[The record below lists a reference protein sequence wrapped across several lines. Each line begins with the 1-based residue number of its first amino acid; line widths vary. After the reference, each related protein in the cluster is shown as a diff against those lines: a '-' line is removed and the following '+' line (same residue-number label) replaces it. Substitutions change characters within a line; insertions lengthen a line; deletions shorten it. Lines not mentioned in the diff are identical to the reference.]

1 MSGSRAHSNNGRSRS
16 TSDAQMGAFGGGT
29 GDACSTIGGVYE
41 RAGASCVTPQR
52 RPIQGRSSID
62 EESDPQTVCL
72 EQLIEG
78 EVIPRLMMLHQQ
90 TQAETAPAAPAP
102 QTAKRVL
109 PAPKSAPAAKAIEN
123 FCSALRDAEIDRAR
137 AILQSYLRKGHAPQD
152 LMIGLLA
159 PAARLLGKMWE
170 EDETDFVTVTLA
182 LSRLQVLFHDLRG
195 MPDKTGVRRQPHQ
208 MTMLLSVLPGEQ
220 HTFGLHVAAEMFQRA
235 GIAVVTLIPL
245 DSGELANATRQS
257 SYDFVG
263 LSVGSVAL
271 LDRLAS
277 TIDIVR
283 SASAPS
289 TIRVMVGGPAI
300 CVDPALAASLDA
312 DCVSDDVGAAIA
324 FIVGSLEEASAP

>member
-1 MSGSRAHSNNGRSRS
+1 
-16 TSDAQMGAFGGGT
+16 MGAYGGGT
-29 GDACSTIGGVYE
+29 GDASSAMGGVYE
-41 RAGASCVTPQR
+41 RAGAPCVPQH
-52 RPIQGRSSID
+52 GRSMQDRSSVG
-62 EESDPQTVCL
+62 EEADPQTVCL

-90 TQAETAPAAPAP
+90 TQVEREPSAPAP
-102 QTAKRVL
+102 RATKRAL
-109 PAPKSAPAAKAIEN
+109 PAPKNAPAPKAVEN
-123 FCSALRDAEIDRAR
+123 FCSALRDADIDRAR
-137 AILQSYLRKGHAPQD
+137 TILQSYLRKGHAPQD

-159 PAARLLGKMWE
+159 PAARMLGKMWE

-195 MPDKTGVRRQPHQ
+195 MPDKKGVRRQPHQ

-245 DSGELANATRQS
+245 DSGELARATRQS
-257 SYDFVG
+257 PYDFVG

-271 LDRLAS
+271 LDVLAS
-277 TIDIVR
+277 TIEIVR
-283 SASAPS
+283 SASAS
-289 TIRVMVGGPAI
+289 SGIRVMVGGPAI
-300 CVDPALAASLDA
+300 CVDPTLAASLDA

-324 FIVGSLEEASAP
+324 LIVGSLEEASTP